1 MSDSTH
7 TSAVPGVL
15 ARMDRHARRV
25 RMAVLAAA
33 MIEGMLLIIAL
44 LQIDW
49 TNHTQILLLIFSVL
63 GYTVV
68 ALGLAALGAHVSRVG
83 ARVVAALDSRDAP

>member
-1 MSDSTH
+1 MSESTH

-15 ARMDRHARRV
+15 AQMDRHAQRV

-33 MIEGMLLIIAL
+33 MFEGLLLVIAL
-44 LQIDW
+44 LKIDW
-49 TNHTQILLLIFSVL
+49 SNDTQILLLIFSVL
-63 GYTVV
+63 GYTIV

-83 ARVVAALDSRDAP
+83 ARVVAALDRGDAS